1 MFYNAHLMYILRELV
16 ISGGANS
23 FNFSETDVQPS
34 VLYSVAVPASFI
46 GKTYQELFQYLVS
59 KRGGLPL
66 GLFRLRPV
74 DDTAPLPYVITNP
87 CASQV
92 LNSDDSMF
100 ILMVP
105 EHQGAMTSPMGLL
118 TIQVTDTSRPHT
130 LGA

>member
-46 GKTYQELFQYLVS
+46 GKTYQELFLM
-59 KRGGLPL
+59 
-66 GLFRLRPV
+66 
-74 DDTAPLPYVITNP
+74 APENP
-87 CASQV
+87 
-92 LNSDDSMF
+92 
-100 ILMVP
+100 
-105 EHQGAMTSPMGLL
+105 GAMTLPMGLL